1 MAEEYNQEGID
12 ALVNSSRPIPGQS
25 LTDNPD
31 QSYPWESP
39 PEYTDFNKA
48 FNYLAEE
55 LLEEEIYVPLM
66 VAMGQGVPI
75 SDITLQLLQRG
86 FQEGKWNP
94 DIFMMLLEPTMYL
107 LLALAEKAG
116 IEPRLYGDEEDDLD
130 PEDEDDIAKMKANNL
145 AELTKEKVGD
155 MPKAPSGV
163 LPEEVLKEI
172 ETLEVPESL
181 LAQPQQPLQEESQGS
196 LLAKPE

>member
-1 MAEEYNQEGID
+1 MAEIYNQEGID
-12 ALVNSSRPIPGQS
+12 ALANSSRPIPGQS

-31 QSYPWESP
+31 QSYPWERP
-39 PEYTDFNKA
+39 PEFTDFRKA

-55 LLEEEIYVPLM
+55 LLEEEIYVPLI

-94 DIFMMLLEPTMYL
+94 DLLMMLIEPTMYL
-107 LLALAEKAG
+107 LLALAEKAA
-116 IEPRLYGDEEDDLD
+116 IEPRLYGDEEEDLD
-130 PEDEDDIAKMKANNL
+130 AEDEEDIANMKAKN
-145 AELTKEKVGD
+145 LTKLTQAKVGD

-163 LPEEVLKEI
+163 LPQEIVEEI
-172 ETLEVPESL
+172 EELEVPESL
-181 LAQPQQPLQEESQGS
+181 LARPEPQEQPES
-196 LLAKPE
+196 LLGRPE

>member
-94 DIFMMLLEPTMYL
+94 DMFMMLIEPTMYL
-107 LLALAEKAG
+107 LMALAEKAE
-116 IEPRLYGDEEDDLD
+116 IEPRLYGDEEEDLD
-130 PEDEDDIAKMKANNL
+130 AEDEEDVAKMKAKNL
-145 AELTKEKVGD
+145 AKLTQEKVGD

-163 LPEEVLKEI
+163 LPDEVLEEI

-181 LAQPQQPLQEESQGS
+181 LAQPQQPPQEESQGS

>member
-25 LTDNPD
+25 LTDSPE

-39 PEYTDFNKA
+39 PEYTDFREA

-55 LLEEEIYVPLM
+55 LMEEETFISLT
-66 VAMGQGVPI
+66 VAMGQGVPV

-94 DIFMMLLEPTMYL
+94 DMFMMLIEPTMYL
-107 LLALAEKAG
+107 LIALAEKAG
-116 IEPRLYGDEEDDLD
+116 VEPVLYGDEEDDLD
-130 PEDEDDIAKMKANNL
+130 EDDEDEVASMRAKNVAD
-145 AELTKEKVGD
+145 LTEEKVGEAT
-155 MPKAPSGV
+155 KAPSGV
-163 LPEEVLKEI
+163 LPQDILEDI
-172 ETLEVPESL
+172 ENLEVPDSLLARPMESQEQPESL
-181 LAQPQQPLQEESQGS
+181 LGR
-196 LLAKPE
+196 PE

>member
-39 PEYTDFNKA
+39 PEYTNFNQA

-66 VAMGQGVPI
+66 IAMGKGVPI
-75 SDITLQLLQRG
+75 ADITLQLLQRG

-94 DIFMMLLEPTMYL
+94 DMFMMLIEPTMYL
-107 LLALAEKAG
+107 LMALAEKSG
-116 IEPRLYGDEEDDLD
+116 IEPRLYGDEEEDLD

-145 AELTKEKVGD
+145 TELTREKVGD

-163 LPEEVLKEI
+163 LPQEIVEEI
-172 ETLEVPESL
+172 EALEVPESL
-181 LAQPQQPLQEESQGS
+181 LARPEPEEQPES
-196 LLAKPE
+196 LLGRPE

>member
-39 PEYTDFNKA
+39 PEYTNFNQA

-66 VAMGQGVPI
+66 IAMGKGVPI
-75 SDITLQLLQRG
+75 ADITLQLLQRG

-94 DIFMMLLEPTMYL
+94 DMFMMLIEPTMYL
-107 LLALAEKAG
+107 LMALAEKSG
-116 IEPRLYGDEEDDLD
+116 IEPRLYGDEEEDLD
-130 PEDEDDIAKMKANNL
+130 PEDEDDIAKMRANNL
-145 AELTKEKVGD
+145 AEITREKVGD

-163 LPEEVLKEI
+163 LPQEIVEEI
-172 ETLEVPESL
+172 ESLEVPESL
-181 LAQPQQPLQEESQGS
+181 LARPEPEAQPES
-196 LLAKPE
+196 LLGRPE

>member
-31 QSYPWESP
+31 ESYPWESP
-39 PEYTDFNKA
+39 PEYTNFNKA

-94 DIFMMLLEPTMYL
+94 DMLMMLIEPTMYL
-107 LLALAEKAG
+107 LMALAEKAE

-130 PEDEDDIAKMKANNL
+130 AEDEEDVAKMKANNL

-155 MPKAPSGV
+155 MPKVPSGV
-163 LPEEVLKEI
+163 LPAEVLEEI

-181 LAQPQQPLQEESQGS
+181 LAQPQQPPQEESQGS

>member
-39 PEYTDFNKA
+39 PEFTDFRQA

-55 LLEEEIYVPLM
+55 LLEEDIYVPLM
-66 VAMGQGVPI
+66 VAMGKGVPI
-75 SDITLQLLQRG
+75 ADITLQLLQRG

-94 DIFMMLLEPTMYL
+94 DMFMMLIEPTMYL
-107 LLALAEKAG
+107 LMALAEKSG
-116 IEPRLYGDEEDDLD
+116 IEPRLYGDEEEDLD

-145 AELTKEKVGD
+145 AEITREKVGD

-163 LPEEVLKEI
+163 LPQEIVEEI
-172 ETLEVPESL
+172 EALEVPESL
-181 LAQPQQPLQEESQGS
+181 LARPEPQEEPES
-196 LLAKPE
+196 LLGRPE

>member
-25 LTDNPD
+25 LTDSPE

-39 PEYTDFNKA
+39 PEYTDFREA

-55 LLEEEIYVPLM
+55 LMEEETFVSLT
-66 VAMGQGVPI
+66 VAMGQGVPV

-94 DIFMMLLEPTMYL
+94 DMFMMLIEPTMYL
-107 LLALAEKAG
+107 LIALAEKAG

-130 PEDEDDIAKMKANNL
+130 EDDEDEVASMRATNTAD
-145 AELTKEKVGD
+145 LTEEKVGEAT
-155 MPKAPSGV
+155 KAPSGV
-163 LPEEVLKEI
+163 LPQDVLEDI
-172 ETLEVPESL
+172 ENLEVPDSLLARPMESQEQPESL
-181 LAQPQQPLQEESQGS
+181 LGR
-196 LLAKPE
+196 PE

>member
-181 LAQPQQPLQEESQGS
+181 LAQPQQPPQEESQGS

>member
-39 PEYTDFNKA
+39 PEYTNFNKA

-94 DIFMMLLEPTMYL
+94 DMFLMLIEPTMYL
-107 LLALAEKAG
+107 LMALAEKSG

-163 LPEEVLKEI
+163 LPEEVLEEI

-181 LAQPQQPLQEESQGS
+181 LAQPQQPPQDESQGS

>member
-25 LTDNPD
+25 LTDSPE

-39 PEYTDFNKA
+39 PEYTNFNEA

-55 LLEEEIYVPLM
+55 LMEEETFVSLT
-66 VAMGQGVPI
+66 VAMGQGVPV

-94 DIFMMLLEPTMYL
+94 DMFMMLIEPTMYL
-107 LLALAEKAG
+107 LIALAEKAG

-130 PEDEDDIAKMKANNL
+130 EDDEDEVASMRAKNIAD
-145 AELTKEKVGD
+145 LTEEKVGEAT
-155 MPKAPSGV
+155 KAPSGV
-163 LPEEVLKEI
+163 LPQDVLEDI
-172 ETLEVPESL
+172 ENLEVPDSLLARPMESQEQPESL
-181 LAQPQQPLQEESQGS
+181 LGR
-196 LLAKPE
+196 PE

>member
-39 PEYTDFNKA
+39 PEFTDFRQA

-55 LLEEEIYVPLM
+55 LLEEDIYVPLM
-66 VAMGQGVPI
+66 VAMGKGVPI
-75 SDITLQLLQRG
+75 ADITLQLLQRG

-94 DIFMMLLEPTMYL
+94 DLMMMLLEPTMYL

-116 IEPRLYGDEEDDLD
+116 IEPRFYGDEEEDLE
-130 PEDEDDIAKMKANNL
+130 PEEENENL
-145 AELTKEKVGD
+145 ALQSKNLEELTKEKVGD
-155 MPKAPSGV
+155 MPKAPEGV
-163 LPEEVLKEI
+163 LPAEIVEEI
-172 ETLEVPESL
+172 ESLEVPESL
-181 LAQPQQPLQEESQGS
+181 LARPEPQEQPAS
-196 LLAKPE
+196 LLERPE

>member
-1 MAEEYNQEGID
+1 MPEENNQEVID
-12 ALVNSSRPIPGQS
+12 ALGNSCRPIPGQS

-31 QSYPWESP
+31 ESYPWESP
-39 PEYTDFNKA
+39 PEYTNFNKA

-94 DIFMMLLEPTMYL
+94 DMLMMLIEPTMYL
-107 LLALAEKAG
+107 LMALAEKAE

-130 PEDEDDIAKMKANNL
+130 PEDEEDVAKMKANNL

-155 MPKAPSGV
+155 MPKVPSGV
-163 LPEEVLKEI
+163 LPAEVLEEI

-181 LAQPQQPLQEESQGS
+181 LAQPQQPPQEESQGS

>member
-31 QSYPWESP
+31 ESYPWESP
-39 PEYTDFNKA
+39 PEYTNFNKA

-94 DIFMMLLEPTMYL
+94 DMLMMLIEPTMYL
-107 LLALAEKAG
+107 LMALAEKAE
-116 IEPRLYGDEEDDLD
+116 IEPRLYGDEEDV
-130 PEDEDDIAKMKANNL
+130 AKMKANNL

-155 MPKAPSGV
+155 MPKVPSGV
-163 LPEEVLKEI
+163 LPAEVLEEI

-181 LAQPQQPLQEESQGS
+181 LAQPQQPPQEESQGS

>member
-25 LTDNPD
+25 LTDSPE

-39 PEYTDFNKA
+39 PEYTDFREA

-55 LLEEEIYVPLM
+55 LMEEETFVSLT
-66 VAMGQGVPI
+66 VAMGQGVPV

-94 DIFMMLLEPTMYL
+94 DMFMMLIEPTMYL
-107 LLALAEKAG
+107 LIALAEKAG

-130 PEDEDDIAKMKANNL
+130 EDDENEVASMRAKNIAD
-145 AELTKEKVGD
+145 LTEEKVGEAT
-155 MPKAPSGV
+155 KAPSGV
-163 LPEEVLKEI
+163 LPQDVLEDI
-172 ETLEVPESL
+172 ENLEVPDSLLARPMESQEQPESL
-181 LAQPQQPLQEESQGS
+181 LGR
-196 LLAKPE
+196 PE

>member
-94 DIFMMLLEPTMYL
+94 DMFMMLIEPTMYL

-163 LPEEVLKEI
+163 LPDEVLEEI
-172 ETLEVPESL
+172 ETLEVPDSL
-181 LAQPQQPLQEESQGS
+181 LAQPQQPPQEESQGS

>member
-39 PEYTDFNKA
+39 PEFTDFRQA

-55 LLEEEIYVPLM
+55 LLEEDIYVPLM
-66 VAMGQGVPI
+66 VAMSQGVPI
-75 SDITLQLLQRG
+75 SDIALQLLQRG

-94 DIFMMLLEPTMYL
+94 DLLMMLLEPTMYL

-116 IEPRLYGDEEDDLD
+116 VEPRLYGDEEEDLD
-130 PEDEDDIAKMKANNL
+130 EEEEQSIAEMKAKNL
-145 AELTKEKVGD
+145 ADVAKDQVGD
-155 MPKAPSGV
+155 LPKAPSGV
-163 LPEEVLKEI
+163 LPTEIVEEI
-172 ETLEVPESL
+172 EALEVPESL
-181 LAQPQQPLQEESQGS
+181 LARPEPEEQPAS
-196 LLAKPE
+196 LLERPE

>member
-94 DIFMMLLEPTMYL
+94 DMFMMLIEPTMYL

-130 PEDEDDIAKMKANNL
+130 DDEKNENLALQSKNL
-145 AELTKEKVGD
+145 AELTKEKLGD

-163 LPEEVLKEI
+163 LPDEVLEEI

-181 LAQPQQPLQEESQGS
+181 LAQPQQPPQEESQGS